1 MRSEIKIPINN
12 NFDLYFYNWKDFKHK
27 ISRPYKDRIINT
39 IYYDT
44 EYYISAQDNLAG
56 ISKRSKYR
64 VRWYNNENINFNYEI
79 KIKKNNLGE
88 KISLKSNVALK
99 NINHLFSHKNEFLK
113 KKENKFFLNHIN
125 LLELKPKLKINYLR
139 SYFLYDNK
147 IRITYDQKINYT
159 LLNKSDLNKNKITD
173 FMNVIEI
180 KFDPNNSDLAS
191 NLIKDTKFMP
201 KRFSKYLR
209 GLHLSGVAN
218 YI

>member
-1 MRSEIKIPINN
+1 MRNEIKIPINK

-27 ISRPYKDRIINT
+27 ITRPFKDRTINT

-44 EYYISAQDNLAG
+44 DNYITAQDNLAG

-64 VRWYNNENINFNYEI
+64 VRWYNNENKNFNYEI
-79 KIKKNNLGE
+79 KVKKNNLGE
-88 KISLKSNVALK
+88 KIFLKSYETLN
-99 NINHLFSHKNEFLK
+99 NIDQLFSHKNKYLK
-113 KKENKFFLNHIN
+113 KEENKFFLNHIN
-125 LLELKPKLKINYLR
+125 FLELKPKLKIIYLR

-147 IRITYDQKINYT
+147 IRITYDQNIKYT
-159 LLNKSDLNKNKITD
+159 LLNKHDLNKNKVND

-180 KFDPNNSDLAS
+180 KFDPKNADLAS
-191 NLIKDTKFMP
+191 SLIKDSKFMP